1 MRKTSW
7 LGLRLIP
14 MDGRPWALTSPP
26 GWQDSSQDA
35 GVRSPASGR
44 KRNVAFVRRH
54 QVRMLR
60 LSLWVVVFVSGAAL
74 LVSAAAAQTDSG
86 GAAKTGAGTGTGA
99 LEFSARIT
107 PTAARPEPVRQ
118 FSFYILTKSYT
129 EIVKEAEEKD
139 PVPSRDEFIDGLKF
153 SPELR
158 GWMKAHDTF
167 DLSAPDMDKRISPE
181 DVQGVPEFL
190 LAYQRSNSGGV
201 TSGFPKPKYTDLE
214 KAKDPEKY
222 KKLREEYLAAL
233 MKFLRKHPE
242 SMTGIELE
250 MEGINPQ
257 RKWDTLQA
265 ARNKRVLRAAPE
277 LAQMKFLARK
287 ADTDLEGHAAVSS
300 LPSGNYWISTLN
312 LEANAG
318 DMHVRWDVP
327 VKIEAGQTA
336 RVDLSN
342 LNTTEASG
350 ANP

>member
-1 MRKTSW
+1 MVPVLFLRGGAICYDFGMGKTTW
-7 LGLRLIP
+7 LGP
-14 MDGRPWALTSPP
+14 
-26 GWQDSSQDA
+26 
-35 GVRSPASGR
+35 RSAVGS
-44 KRNVAFVRRH
+44 FVS
-54 QVRMLR
+54 LP
-60 LSLWVVVFVSGAAL
+60 LWVVFLSASAL
-74 LVSAAAAQTDSG
+74 LVSAAAAQTDSAG
-86 GAAKTGAGTGTGA
+86 AIKTATGAATGA

-118 FSFYILTKSYT
+118 FTFYILTKSYT
-129 EIVKEAEEKD
+129 NILKEAEEKD

-158 GWMKAHDTF
+158 SWLKAHDTL
-167 DLSAPDMDKRISPE
+167 DLSAPDTDKLISPE
-181 DVQGVPEFL
+181 DILGVPEFL

-201 TSGFPKPKYTDLE
+201 TSGFPKPKYTDLD

-242 SMTGIELE
+242 STTGMELE
-250 MEGINPQ
+250 LEGINPE
-257 RKWDTLQA
+257 RKWDTLQN

-277 LAQMKFLARK
+277 LAQLKFLARR
-287 ADTDLEGHAAVSS
+287 ADTDLEGHASVSG
-300 LPSGNYWISTLN
+300 LPPGDYWISTLN

-336 RVDLSN
+336 RVELSN

>member
-1 MRKTSW
+1 MGKTTW
-7 LGLRLIP
+7 LGLGFVPR
-14 MDGRPWALTSPP
+14 DVD
-26 GWQDSSQDA
+26 WQGAAQDA
-35 GVRSPASGR
+35 GVKVLA
-44 KRNVAFVRRH
+44 
-54 QVRMLR
+54 R
-60 LSLWVVVFVSGAAL
+60 LPMRFAVFLSAAAL
-74 LVSAAAAQTDSG
+74 LVSAAAAQRDSS
-86 GAAKTGAGTGTGA
+86 AATKTGTGA

-118 FSFYILTKSYT
+118 FTFYLLTKSYT

-139 PVPSRDEFIDGLKF
+139 PAPSREEFIDGLKF

-158 GWMKAHDTF
+158 AWMKAHDTF
-167 DLSAPDMDKRISPE
+167 DLSAPDVDKQISPDE
-181 DVQGVPEFL
+181 VLGVPEFL
-190 LAYQRSNSGGV
+190 LAYQRSNTGGV
-201 TSGFPKPKYTDLE
+201 TSGFPKPKYTDLD

-257 RKWDTLQA
+257 RKWDVLQA

-277 LAQMKFLARK
+277 LAQLKFLARK
-287 ADTDLEGHAAVSS
+287 ADTDLEGRASIS
-300 LPSGNYWISTLN
+300 GLPPGDYWISTLN
-312 LEANAG
+312 LEANGG
-318 DMHVRWDVP
+318 DMHVHWDVP

-336 RVDLSN
+336 RVELSN